1 MAPIRVEDELPS
13 AAVDFLR
20 HCYRFVNEEWGHA
33 DRQDLPDQ
41 GFESYFRASLI
52 NRLSG
57 WESSQEREMG
67 LGNQLPTASSVLHEI
82 DIVANHSDVTAIMEL
97 KNRQGSPSKNDVI
110 ILFAK
115 LLDYL
120 TLNPHLLLKELCPI
134 FMSTSPFE
142 QNGLVACLGLGIH
155 AVGPGIRPLPVL
167 IDNAKR
173 IDVELSRGVQVSEE
187 TLERVQEFCAEI
199 NRVSLSLGDSW
210 FSSRFGYLS
219 EDTIMMKAVT
229 GYDTSAN
236 CHSIYRLNAEC
247 NYLLSVLREAKQ

>member
-1 MAPIRVEDELPS
+1 MVAIRVEDELPM
-13 AAVDFLR
+13 AAVEFLK

-120 TLNPHLLLKELCPI
+120 VFNPHLLLKELCPI

-142 QNGLVACLGLGIH
+142 ESGLAACLGLGIH
-155 AVGPGIRPLPVL
+155 AIGPGLRPIPVL
-167 IDNAKR
+167 IDNARR
-173 IDVELSRGVQVSEE
+173 IDVELRRGVQVSEE
-187 TLERVQEFCAEI
+187 AVDRFQEFCSEM
-199 NRVSLSLGDSW
+199 NRVSLSLRDSW

-219 EDTIMMKAVT
+219 EDTIVIKAVT
-229 GYDTSAN
+229 GNDTSQN
-236 CHSIYRLNAEC
+236 CHTIYSLNAEC
-247 NYLLSVLREAKQ
+247 NYLLSVLREAK